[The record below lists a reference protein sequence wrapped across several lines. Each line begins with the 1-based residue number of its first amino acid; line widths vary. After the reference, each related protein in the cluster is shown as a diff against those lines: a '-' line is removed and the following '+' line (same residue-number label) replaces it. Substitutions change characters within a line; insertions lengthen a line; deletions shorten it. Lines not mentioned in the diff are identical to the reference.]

1 MSQQQTNGFMVL
13 HSNQLEGLR
22 ELAVEF
28 IRNNPLPVLA
38 PEVLLVQSNGMKH
51 WLEMAL
57 AKDLGICAATQVE
70 LPSRKLWQI
79 YRAVLGPHRVPAHMP
94 LDKSPLVWRIMRRLP
109 DLLDKPHFAP
119 LKNYLGDHATND
131 RRAYQLAAQLADVL
145 DGYQNY
151 RSDWLKDWAD
161 GKDQLR
167 TSSGIHSD
175 SIAAVPLPA
184 SVVTKPE
191 GRILR
196 TRLLPQSLT

>member
-1 MSQQQTNGFMVL
+1 MTSQYPKIGFMVL

-175 SIAAVPLPA
+175 SISAVPLH
-184 SVVTKPE
+184 S
-191 GRILR
+191 RN
-196 TRLLPQSLT
+196 

>member
-1 MSQQQTNGFMVL
+1 MGGFMVL

-28 IRNNPLPVLA
+28 IRNNPLPVLE

-109 DLLDKPHFAP
+109 DLLDKPNFSP
-119 LKNYLGDHATND
+119 LKNYLGDHAHND

-151 RSDWLKDWAD
+151 RSDWLKDWA
-161 GKDQLR
+161 
-167 TSSGIHSD
+167 
-175 SIAAVPLPA
+175 
-184 SVVTKPE
+184 TKV
-191 GRILR
+191 LK
-196 TRLLPQSLT
+196 